1 MMDELFSFSFSSST
15 RQLTVSSLT
24 LVEKPKTGLLD
35 PFDAAGLLNP
45 FDATLNE
52 SIVSKDTD
60 SELDCRAPR

>member
-15 RQLTVSSLT
+15 RQLIVSSLT

-35 PFDAAGLLNP
+35 P

-60 SELDCRAPR
+60 SELDCRATR